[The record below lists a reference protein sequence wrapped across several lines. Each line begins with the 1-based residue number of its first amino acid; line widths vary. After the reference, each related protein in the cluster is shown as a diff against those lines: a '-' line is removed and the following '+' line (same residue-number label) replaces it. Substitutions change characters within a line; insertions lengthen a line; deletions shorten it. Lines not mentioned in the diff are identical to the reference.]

1 MTRLSKLFAIA
12 VLVSTGTLAFAQH
25 SLYDNPNYKR
35 SQELRR
41 QADIAFAQGEYL
53 KAEEYSRESERL
65 SALSREEAETQL
77 LQWVANSWKNRAA
90 DRIAFGEKNGAAGAL
105 GAGWTEAKASF
116 AVAVREYDAK
126 RYAESTT
133 ASKSVLDLMKDF
145 DPSKLPAFY
154 TVRLIPDARD
164 CFWRIAGYSFI
175 YGDPWKWR
183 VIYEA
188 NKNKIPQPDNPDLIV
203 PGIVLTIPS
212 ISGEA
217 RSGTWS
223 GK

>member
-105 GAGWTEAKASF
+105 GAGWTEAKVSF
-116 AVAVREYDAK
+116 ALAVREYDAK

-145 DPSKLPAFY
+145 DPSRLPAFY

-212 ISGEA
+212 ITGEA